1 MVEMVET
8 AYILHHATCDSL
20 IIMDEIGRGT
30 ATYDGISI
38 AWAIAEHLVTNKAH
52 AAKTLFAT
60 HYHELQDLE
69 KHYPNNIK
77 NYHMAIEEHK
87 SNPVFLYRLTRG
99 GAHGSYAIAVAKLA
113 GIPENVTKRATELLK
128 EFDKKE
134 E

>member
-1 MVEMVET
+1 
-8 AYILHHATCDSL
+8 
-20 IIMDEIGRGT
+20 MDEIGRGT

-38 AWAIAEHLVTNKAH
+38 AWAIAEYLVTHPDH

-69 KHYPNNIK
+69 KHHSDKIK

-87 SNPVFLYRLTRG
+87 ENPVFLYRLTRG

-113 GIPENVTKRATELLK
+113 GVPDNVTKRATELLK
-128 EFDKKE
+128 DFDKKE
-134 E
+134 T